1 MAIVMEDRSV
11 GSLGAAG
18 SAGSAGRALTLA
30 TVSFAVS
37 FAAWGLIGGLAPIFS
52 SLYGLSAS
60 QTALL
65 VAVPVLLGSLA
76 RLPMG
81 MLTDRFG
88 GRLVF
93 TALLVFSS
101 AAAFLVPITSGYT
114 SLLVAAFLIGMAGS
128 SFAVGAAFVSRWTSS
143 GRQGTALGIYGLG
156 TIGQSLAVFAGPVVA
171 ARFGW
176 EAVFRGTSAL
186 LLAWAVVYYALA
198 RNPAQTGRPATV
210 AAMASILRRAPTAWL
225 LGGFY
230 FLTFGGFVAFS
241 IYLPTLLRA
250 QFGLEPADAG
260 FRAAGFVVL
269 ATLMRPVGGWLAD
282 RIGGAQVLSWVFGG
296 VALCSL
302 LLTWPSIVPFTVGAL
317 SCAMLMGLGNGAVFK
332 LVPEHFPKD
341 TGTVTGLVGA
351 LGGLGGFFPPLLLG
365 VFRDRLGAIWPGFV
379 LLAATALVLRYA
391 NQRAFRPGDVAWTR
405 SLPIGAR
412 QALERVRAGA
422 WASLVTAGLAV
433 AIVVG
438 SRNLQ
443 HFDAALVGY
452 TFATL
457 FAAFGISYRYAMWLN
472 RPPTRMYWRR
482 GWQAFFSRRS
492 IGGNTLSL
500 GRRALVEFAANAY
513 IFRRGRLRGL
523 AHWLIMWGCLLAAAI
538 TFPLVWGWIHFETV
552 PGDFHM
558 YRTFVFGVAV
568 QDFPVESALA
578 FVIFH
583 GLVWSSFLVIAGV
596 MLAFRRRMI
605 DHGAVAVQQFG
616 QDILPL
622 LLLFAISVSGLM
634 LTASYT
640 WMRGY
645 AYEFLAILHAATVIV
660 TLLWLPFGKLFH
672 VFQRPAQLGVGF
684 YKDAGARDQ
693 QAACRRCG
701 RPFASMAMVRDLTE
715 VEQELGFRYELPRG
729 GHYQDVCPKCRR
741 ALFGL
746 AQGALWR
753 EYLNARDL
761 NARDQPRTREGG

>member
-1 MAIVMEDRSV
+1 MRV
-11 GSLGAAG
+11 AA
-18 SAGSAGRALTLA
+18 LVLA
-30 TVSFAVS
+30 TISFGVS
-37 FAAWGLIGGLAPIFS
+37 FAAWGLVGGLASTFS
-52 SLYGLSAS
+52 VLYGLSAS

-65 VAVPVLLGSLA
+65 VAIPVLLGSLA

-93 TALLVFSS
+93 SALLAFSGL
-101 AAAFLVPITSGYT
+101 AAFVVSLTSSYGA
-114 SLLVAAFLIGMAGS
+114 LLVAAFLIGMAGS
-128 SFAVGAAFVSRWTSS
+128 SFAVGAAFVSRWTPPA
-143 GRQGTALGIYGLG
+143 RQGTALGIYGLG
-156 TIGQSLAVFAGPVVA
+156 TMGQSLAVFAGPVVA
-171 ARFGW
+171 ASLGW
-176 EAVFRGTSAL
+176 ERVFQGTGAIL
-186 LLAWAVVYYALA
+186 FAWAIVYAWLA
-198 RNPAQTGRPATV
+198 RDPVATGRPATA
-210 AAMASILRRAPTAWL
+210 AAMLAVLRRAPTAWL
-225 LGGFY
+225 LGAFY

-250 QFGLEPADAG
+250 QFGLVPADAG
-260 FRAAGFVVL
+260 LRAAGFVVL

-296 VALCSL
+296 VTVFSF

-317 SCAMLMGLGNGAVFK
+317 ACAMLFGLGNGAVFK
-332 LVPEHFPKD
+332 LVPERFPKD
-341 TGTVTGLVGA
+341 TGIVTGLVGA

-365 VFRDRLGAIWPGFV
+365 IFRDRIGLIWPGFV
-379 LLAATALVLRYA
+379 LLSAVALALRFA
-391 NQRAFRPGDVAWTR
+391 NQRTFHPGDVEWTR
-405 SLPIGAR
+405 GLPPAGR

-422 WASLVTAGLAV
+422 WATLVTAGLAA

-438 SRNLQ
+438 SRRLQ
-443 HFDAALVGY
+443 HFDAALVSY

-457 FAAFGISYRYAMWLN
+457 FAAFGTSYRYAMWLR
-472 RPPTRMYWRR
+472 RPPTRLYWRR
-482 GWQAFFSRRS
+482 GWQAFFARASMGR
-492 IGGNTLSL
+492 NALSL
-500 GRRALVEFAANAY
+500 ARRAVVEFAANAY

-523 AHWLIMWGCLLAAAI
+523 AHWLIMWGCVLAAAI

-552 PGDFHM
+552 PGDLDT
-558 YRTFVFGVAV
+558 YRTFVFGLPAG
-568 QDFPVESALA
+568 DFPVDSVAA

-596 MLAFRRRMI
+596 MLAFRRRMT
-605 DHGAVAVQQFG
+605 DHGAVAVQQFA
-616 QDILPL
+616 QDVLPL
-622 LLLFAISVSGLM
+622 LLLFAISVTGLM

-645 AYEFLAILHAATVIV
+645 AYEFLAILHAVTVIV

-684 YKDAGARDQ
+684 YKDAGNRDRQAR
-693 QAACRRCG
+693 CRRCG
-701 RPFASMAMVRDLTE
+701 QPFASLTMIRDLTA
-715 VEQELGFRYELPRG
+715 VEQELGFRYELSD
-729 GHYQDVCPKCRR
+729 GHYQEICPRCRR

-753 EYLNARDL
+753 EYLNSRTE
-761 NARDQPRTREGG
+761 PR

>member
-1 MAIVMEDRSV
+1 MF
-11 GSLGAAG
+11 
-18 SAGSAGRALTLA
+18 T
-30 TVSFAVS
+30 
-37 FAAWGLIGGLAPIFS
+37 
-52 SLYGLSAS
+52 SLYSLTAS

-88 GRLVF
+88 GRPVF
-93 TALLVFSS
+93 TALLTFSS
-101 AAAFLVPITSGYT
+101 LAAFVVPQTTSYPA
-114 SLLVAAFLIGMAGS
+114 LLVAAFLIGMAGS
-128 SFAVGAAFVSRWTSS
+128 SFAVGAAFVSRWTPAA
-143 GRQGTALGIYGLG
+143 RQGTALGVYGLG
-156 TIGQSLAVFAGPVVA
+156 TMGQSLSVFAGPLVA
-171 ARFGW
+171 SRWGW
-176 EAVFRGTSAL
+176 QTVFYATGAL
-186 LLAWAVVYYALA
+186 LLVWAATYLALA
-198 RNPAQTGRPATV
+198 RNPTGAARPASA
-210 AAMASILRRAPTAWL
+210 AAMVAVLRRSPTAWL
-225 LGGFY
+225 LGACY

-250 QFGLEPADAG
+250 QFGLAPADAG

-269 ATLMRPVGGWLAD
+269 ATLMRPLGGWLAD

-296 VALCSL
+296 VSLFAL
-302 LLTWPSIVPFTVGAL
+302 LLMWPSMVPFTVGAL
-317 SCAMLMGLGNGAVFK
+317 ACATLLGLGNGAVFK

-365 VFRDRLGAIWPGFV
+365 VFRDHLGAIWPGFV
-379 LLAATALVLRYA
+379 FLSLTAFSLRIV
-391 NQRAFRPGDVAWTR
+391 NERVFRPADLQWTR

-412 QALERVRAGA
+412 QALERIRAGA
-422 WASLVTAGLAV
+422 WATLVTAGLA
-433 AIVVG
+433 ALIVVG

-457 FAAFGISYRYAMWLN
+457 FATFGISYRYAMWLN

-482 GWQAFFSRRS
+482 GWQAFFSRRAL
-492 IGGNTLSL
+492 GGNAVSL
-500 GRRALVEFAANAY
+500 VRRAVVEFAANAY

-523 AHWLIMWGCLLAAAI
+523 AHWLIMWGCVLAAAI

-552 PGDFHM
+552 PGDLHM
-558 YRTFVFGVAV
+558 YRTFVFGLPV
-568 QDFPVESALA
+568 QDFPVESAVA

-596 MLAFRRRMI
+596 MLAFRRRMV

-622 LLLFAISVSGLM
+622 LLLFAISVTGLM

-684 YKDAGARDQ
+684 YRDAGRRDQ
-693 QAACRRCG
+693 QAPCRRCNE
-701 RPFASMAMVRDLTE
+701 PFASVSMVRDLTL
-715 VEQELGFRYELPRG
+715 VERELGFRYELADG
-729 GHYQDVCPKCRR
+729 GHYQDVCPRCRR

-746 AQGALWR
+746 AQGRLWR
-753 EYLNARDL
+753 AYLNDRD
-761 NARDQPRTREGG
+761 TREGG